1 MSQKLSVN
9 NFEWIKDTSKF
20 NGDFIQN
27 CDEESDEG
35 YFLEV
40 DVLYLEK
47 FHEHHNDLLFWRER
61 MKIGKV
67 LKLAADLNNKT
78 GCFMHKRNL
87 Q

>member
-1 MSQKLSVN
+1 M
-9 NFEWIKDTSKF
+9 KDTSKF

-40 DVLYLEK
+40 DVQYLEK
-47 FHEHHNDLLFWRER
+47 LHKHHNDLLFRRER

-67 LKLAADLNNKT
+67 LKLVADLNNKT
-78 GCFMHKRNL
+78 ECVMHKRNL

>member
-1 MSQKLSVN
+1 MSQKLPVN
-9 NFEWIKDTSKF
+9 NFGWMKGTSKF

-40 DVLYLEK
+40 HVQYLEK
-47 FHEHHNDLLFWRER
+47 LHEHHNDLLFWRER

-67 LKLAADLNNKT
+67 LKLVADLNNKT
-78 GCFMHKRNL
+78 ECVMHKRNL